1 MLGGVWAIR
10 RKDNTMSHDITIRPI
25 LRSDLEFAQHVRAL
39 AGWNQTRADWRRLL
53 RYQPDGCFLAELTG
67 WPAGTATAICYG
79 ASLGWIGMVL
89 VDPESRRKGV
99 ATALME
105 HAMEFL
111 SGRVVC
117 IKLDATPDGQRV
129 YERLGFQVEYSLT
142 RWQRAD
148 HQSVPCGARCPPLTE
163 ADWSELV
170 RDDAVVFGVE
180 RSRLLRMLDD
190 DSLATCMA
198 RNSNGSI
205 ESYGM
210 ARTGA
215 RAAYIGPVVSLRG
228 ASAAGVIHELIE
240 RVEQDALYWDIPDD
254 NLPAIELAMRLGFSR
269 QRPLVRMWHG
279 RTLVKGNTC
288 GQWAIA
294 GPAVG

>member
-1 MLGGVWAIR
+1 
-10 RKDNTMSHDITIRPI
+10 MSHAIEIRPI
-25 LRSDLEFAQHVRAL
+25 RLSDLEFAQRVRAL
-39 AGWNQTRADWRRLL
+39 AGWNQTRADWCRLL

-67 WPAGTATAICYG
+67 WPAGTATAICHG

-89 VDPESRRKGV
+89 VAPESRRKGV

-111 SGRVVC
+111 SGRVAC

-148 HQSVPCGARCPPLTE
+148 HQGVPCSTRCPPLTA

-170 RDDAVVFGVE
+170 SNDAVVFGVE
-180 RSRLLRMLDD
+180 RGRLLRMLDD

-198 RNSNGSI
+198 QNANGSI
-205 ESYGM
+205 ESFGM
-210 ARTGA
+210 VRTGA
-215 RAAYIGPVVSLRG
+215 RAGYIGPVVAWRG
-228 ASAAGVIHELIE
+228 ALAAGVIHELME
-240 RVEQDALYWDIPDD
+240 RAAQDALYWDIPDD
-254 NLPAIELAMRLGFSR
+254 NPPAIELAARLGFSR
-269 QRPLVRMWHG
+269 QRSLVRMWHG
-279 RTLVKGNTC
+279 RTLVKGNTR